1 MYGIFICIYPTCR
14 SMRQR
19 VSHIKRSLASSI
31 AVKQMGIYMNIRNK
45 NAKEERILSLFF
57 LDFGCLHGPEIFF
70 WGGMQ
75 KTEGFSDS
83 ITILKYTT
91 KSLGNQTICGPLL
104 WHTSVTHCLL
114 YWSFQSNKLMVRCLP
129 SPFLTDDR
137 VSRKKENF
145 AFFFGKRAQWSKCHW
160 I

>member
-1 MYGIFICIYPTCR
+1 MVWAEPAGLWGSEY
-14 SMRQR
+14 
-19 VSHIKRSLASSI
+19 HISNAPWHHFFSI
-31 AVKQMGIYMNIRNK
+31 AVKQVGIYMNIRIFF
-45 NAKEERILSLFF
+45 AKEGRFLSLFF

-70 WGGMQ
+70 GGWN
-75 KTEGFSDS
+75 KKNVFFSDS
-83 ITILKYTT
+83 IITILKYTT
-91 KSLGNQTICGPLL
+91 TSSGNQIICGPLL

-114 YWSFQSNKLMVRCLP
+114 YWSFQSNKQMVRCPP

-145 AFFFGKRAQWSKCHW
+145 ATCFGKRAEWSKCHW